1 MGYIKGDSKIAKTS
15 RLRLNQKFLSD
26 LEKHYNEVGH
36 TAIEMVFRERPVEYL
51 KFIANLLPK
60 EIDLTV
66 DNQLADI
73 TDAELDELVAQVR
86 ERRGRRLAITET
98 ERREDQALN

>member
-1 MGYIKGDSKIAKTS
+1 MGYVRGDSKTAKTS
-15 RLRLNQKFLSD
+15 RLRLSTKFLND
-26 LEKHYNEVGH
+26 LEAHYNEIGH
-36 TAIEMVFRERPVEYL
+36 TAIKMVFQERPAEYL

-73 TDAELDELVAQVR
+73 TDAELEELVAQVR
-86 ERRGRRLAITET
+86 ERRERRLAIAST